1 MITTIRT
8 ETARTAYLAR
18 SYSARMAR
26 TCVECYVATLEA
38 VTARHPLV
46 VTPVLPVLAAMVTAA
61 LAAVTAEA
69 ARVAA
74 ARARKAR
81 KPAMNGRTLIGVEAG
96 WLLLLST
103 VAVDGTKS
111 PEVGTVKE
119 WVDIL
124 QVLSTPRAVA
134 AEEEEKEVADVRP
147 WADEPSAHGRE
158 PRETWAQYGA
168 RRAAVKAAYRA
179 ALSG

>member
-8 ETARTAYLAR
+8 ETARISHIAR
-18 SYSARMAR
+18 QYSARMAR
-26 TCVECYVATLEA
+26 SCVECYVATLEG
-38 VTARHPLV
+38 VTARHPIV
-46 VTPVLPVLAAMVTAA
+46 ITPTLPVYEAMVTAA
-61 LAAVTAEA
+61 LATVTAEA

-74 ARARKAR
+74 GKARKAR
-81 KPAMNGRTLIGVEAG
+81 KPAVGGRTLIGVEAG

-103 VAVDGTKS
+103 VAVDGTKN

-119 WVDIL
+119 WEEAL
-124 QVLSTPRAVA
+124 RVLSTPRPTVA
-134 AEEEEKEVADVRP
+134 AAEEVADVRP

-158 PRETWAQYGA
+158 DGETWRQYGA

-179 ALSG
+179 ALTG